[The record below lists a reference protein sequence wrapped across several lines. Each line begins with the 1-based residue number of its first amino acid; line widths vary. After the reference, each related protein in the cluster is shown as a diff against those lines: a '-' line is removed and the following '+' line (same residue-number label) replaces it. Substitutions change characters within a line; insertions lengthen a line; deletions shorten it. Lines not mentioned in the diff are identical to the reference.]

1 MRIFLIALFFFA
13 VDITSG
19 RAISFDEARHLLSR
33 TSFGGDYTQIQALT
47 RMQYHDAVNHLLSTA
62 PHEPGQAEL
71 AWLNEPLITRRQV
84 RQMGESERQ
93 QLRRKLRMQAFELK
107 GWWMKEMVRTDA
119 PLVERMTLFWHNHFT
134 SGLRKV
140 KVPILMRD
148 QNMLLRKHALGNFRQ
163 LLHAVSKDPAMI
175 IYLDN
180 VSNVRGKP
188 NENFARELLELFTL
202 GEGHYSEDDI
212 KEAARAF
219 TGWGINR
226 NTAKY
231 RFFSRRH
238 DFGHKTF
245 MGQTANFNGDDII
258 NIILQQPRV
267 ANHIAEKL
275 WREFVSASPDSK
287 EIDRLAIIFRNHNY
301 EIKPL
306 LQALLSSSSFR
317 DARNRGTMI
326 KSPVEL
332 LVGTLRIFKVP
343 VGSGQ
348 RLAFTSRTM
357 GQDLFDPPN
366 VKGWVGGTAWITS
379 DTLLM
384 RQQIIE
390 RFFRGRE
397 MQVLPKK
404 FDGTRS
410 PNNAMSMK
418 LMQEFG
424 KGLDTETIAKVLL
437 PIPPVEAI
445 DSKMDR
451 SKLIP
456 YLVLDPVYQ
465 LK

>member
-1 MRIFLIALFFFA
+1 M
-13 VDITSG
+13 DISSG
-19 RAISFDEARHLLSR
+19 RAISLDEARHLLSR
-33 TSFGGDYTQIQALT
+33 TSFGGDYAQIQALT
-47 RMQYHDAVNHLLSTA
+47 RMQYHDAVNHLLSAA
-62 PHEPGQAEL
+62 PREPGQVEL
-71 AWLNEPLITRRQV
+71 SWLHEPLIPRRQV
-84 RQMGESERQ
+84 RQMSKSERQ
-93 QLRRKLRMQAFELK
+93 QFRRKLRMQASELK
-107 GWWMKEMVRTDA
+107 GWWMKEMVRTNT
-119 PLVERMTLFWHNHFT
+119 PLAERMTLFWHNHFT

-140 KVPILMRD
+140 KVPTLMYN

-202 GEGHYSEDDI
+202 GEGYYSEDDI

-219 TGWGINR
+219 TGWGIDR
-226 NTAKY
+226 NTGKY
-231 RFFSRRH
+231 KFISRRH
-238 DFGHKTF
+238 DFGPKTF
-245 MGQTANFNGDDII
+245 MGQTANFNGEDII
-258 NIILQQPRV
+258 NVILQQPRV
-267 ANHIAEKL
+267 AHHIAEKL

-287 EIDRLAIIFRNHNY
+287 EIDRLATIFRNHNY

-306 LQALLSSSSFR
+306 VQALLSSSAFR

-332 LVGTLRIFKVP
+332 LVGTLRIFNVP
-343 VGSGQ
+343 LGSGQ
-348 RLAFTSRTM
+348 RLAFASRIM
-357 GQDLFDPPN
+357 GQDVFDPPN
-366 VKGWVGGTAWITS
+366 VKGWVGGTVWITS

-397 MQVLPKK
+397 MRALLKK
-404 FDGTRS
+404 FDSTGS
-410 PNNAMSMK
+410 SHNAMSMK

-424 KGLDTETIAKVLL
+424 KGLDTETIVKVLL
-437 PIPPVEAI
+437 PIPPVEAV
-445 DSKMDR
+445 DPKMDR
-451 SKLIP
+451 SKLITS
-456 YLVLDPVYQ
+456 LVLDPVYQ